1 MTSTVDEASTR
12 LCVGRGAELDA
23 LRRFAAEAWAGN
35 PRLVL
40 VEGDGGVGKST
51 LLRRALAE
59 LGACQVLRASSDEA
73 ELVVPYGVID
83 QLVGSA
89 GASVLEGLDLL
100 GRLRDPSETAVA
112 PSAVGAELVRLFG
125 NLQTDDQPVV
135 VVVDDLHWCDTP
147 SAQAILFA
155 SRRLRQDR
163 VLVLVSGRPAELVRL
178 GGSWASA
185 VGGDHRTGR
194 IRLAGLT
201 ADDVVAMAAALGVV
215 PLTSAAAERLREHTG
230 GNALH
235 CRALLEELDADVLNR
250 MSAELPV
257 PRAFAA
263 LVLMRV
269 AALSEPARR
278 LVTAAAV
285 LGLHSP
291 LALAVAVA
299 DLDDPT
305 EALDA
310 LAAADLA
317 RESQRR
323 LAFTHA
329 LVRRALYDDLSP
341 STRRGLHR
349 RAGQLT
355 AGALGLGH
363 RVAAALGPDDV
374 LTGELERAASEAAGR
389 HAFGEAATWMLRAS
403 ELASVEHDREGQV
416 IQAMQWAM
424 DSGDFTLM
432 PVISG
437 LLDGL
442 GPSSGRS
449 VVLGNLA
456 FLRGQFAEAE
466 VLLSESWDTAQ
477 EPTDDAYAARA
488 ASLQATQ
495 LFLLGRADE
504 GIAWADRALTRTV
517 DDRLRTH
524 VRSFRAL
531 NLIAAGRGPE
541 ALETFDDLANEPN
554 DPSPNVTQ
562 RRVFRGLVRLFVDDV
577 PGALRDLTATRARY
591 RSGQKFNYD
600 THGLTF
606 LIDAAYRAGAWDDA
620 AVHAEFAVSL
630 AHDADHVWDF
640 GFVHATAALVPAGRG
655 DWAVASAHLA
665 EAWPWADGFGIG
677 FAVAMAVTA
686 KTLLLAGQE
695 DWAGVLA
702 AVEQVRSRG
711 HVDALGRPGVHGWRS
726 LEVDAYLALGQLD
739 DAERAL
745 EELEHAIPSSGHPTS
760 ELAVGRLRG
769 TLADRRGRGDAAD
782 AAFKVAHRLAARVP
796 SPFAVAL
803 LELSD
808 GGRLVERGRHAEAR
822 AVLSAVRRRL
832 VPLGARPDLG
842 RCDAL
847 LRAAGAAPGTA
858 NIDPTFGLTPT
869 EIVVAGLVAMGRTNQ
884 QVAGEL
890 FVSVKAIELHLTNIY
905 AKIGIRSR
913 RQIRAALQ
921 GGSETVGF
929 DAAGQAARLPH
940 LGRTDRDAP
949 A

>member
-1 MTSTVDEASTR
+1 MSGTVGEPDAR
-12 LCVGRGAELDA
+12 LFVGRGAELDA
-23 LRRFAAEAWAGN
+23 LRSFAVEAWAGN
-35 PRLVL
+35 ARLVM
-40 VEGDGGVGKST
+40 VEGDAGVGKSS
-51 LLRRALAE
+51 LLRRAVSE
-59 LGACQVLRASSDEA
+59 LGGCHVLRAGGDEA
-73 ELVVPYGVID
+73 ELMVPYGVID

-89 GASVLEGLDLL
+89 GAAVTEGLDLL
-100 GRLRDPSETAVA
+100 LRLRDSSETAVA

-125 NLQTDDQPVV
+125 NLQANDQPVV

-155 SRRLRQDR
+155 FRRLQRDR
-163 VLVLVSGRPAELVRL
+163 VLVLVSGRPAEIVRL
-178 GGSWASA
+178 GGSWAST

-194 IRLAGLT
+194 IRPGGLT
-201 ADDVVAMAAALGVV
+201 GDEVVALATSLRVV
-215 PLTSAAAERLREHTG
+215 PLTSGAAERLREHTN

-250 MSAELPV
+250 MSSELPA

-263 LVLMRV
+263 LVLFRV
-269 AALSEPARR
+269 AALSESARR

-291 LALAVAVA
+291 LALAIGVA

-310 LAAADLA
+310 LSAADLA

-323 LAFTHA
+323 LVFTHA
-329 LVRRALYDDLSP
+329 LVRRAVYDDLSP
-341 STRRGLHR
+341 STRRDLHR
-349 RAGQLT
+349 RAGELT
-355 AGALGLGH
+355 AGAVGLGH
-363 RVAAALGPDDV
+363 RVTAALGPDDA
-374 LTGELERAASEAAGR
+374 LAAELERAASEASDR

-403 ELASVEHDREGQV
+403 EVASVQRDRERYV
-416 IQAMQWAM
+416 IQAMEWAL

-432 PVISG
+432 PEISG
-437 LLDGL
+437 LVDGL

-456 FLRGQFAEAE
+456 FLRGQFADAE
-466 VLLSESWDTAQ
+466 VLLRESWDTAE

-495 LFLLGRADE
+495 LLLLGRAEE
-504 GIAWADRALTRTV
+504 GIAWGDRALTRTV
-517 DDRLRTH
+517 DDRFRTH

-531 NLIAAGRGPE
+531 NLVAAGRGPE
-541 ALETFDDLANEPN
+541 ALDTFADLPDEAN

-591 RSGQKFNYD
+591 RSGQTFNYD

-620 AVHAEFAVSL
+620 AVHADFAVSL

-640 GFVHATAALVPAGRG
+640 GFVHANAALVPAGRG
-655 DWAVASAHLA
+655 DWEVASAHLA

-677 FAVAMAVTA
+677 FVVAMAVTA
-686 KTLLLAGQE
+686 KTLLHAGRE
-695 DWAGVLA
+695 DWGGVLA

-711 HVDALGRPGVHGWRS
+711 HVDALGRPGVHGWRP

-745 EELEHAIPSSGHPTS
+745 EELDRAVPPSGHPTS

-769 TLADRRGRGDAAD
+769 ALADRRGRGAAAD
-782 AAFKVAHRLAARVP
+782 AAFKAAHRLAARVP
-796 SPFAVAL
+796 SPYAVAL

-808 GGRLVERGRHAEAR
+808 GRRLVDRGRHAEAR
-822 AVLSAVRRRL
+822 AVLSAARSRL
-832 VPLGARPDLG
+832 AELGARPDLE

-847 LRAAGAAPGTA
+847 LRAAGAAPGIA
-858 NIDPTFGLTPT
+858 DVNPTFGLTPT
-869 EIVVAGLVAMGRTNQ
+869 EIVVTGLVAMGRTNQ

-890 FVSVKAIELHLTNIY
+890 FVSVKAIEFHLTNIF
-905 AKIGIRSR
+905 AKLGIRVPPR
-913 RQIRAALQ
+913 DPRRAA
-921 GGSETVGF
+921 GW
-929 DAAGQAARLPH
+929 A
-940 LGRTDRDAP
+940 
-949 A
+949 

>member
-1 MTSTVDEASTR
+1 MTGTVCEAGIR
-12 LCVGRGAELDA
+12 LFVGRGAELDA

-35 PRLVL
+35 PRLVM

-51 LLRRALAE
+51 LLRRAVAE
-59 LGACQVLRASSDEA
+59 LGARHVLRASSDEA
-73 ELVVPYGVID
+73 EVMVPYGVID

-89 GASVLEGLDLL
+89 GASVLEGLGLL
-100 GRLRDPSETAVA
+100 QRLRDPSETAVA

-125 NLQTDDQPVV
+125 NLQAHDQPVV

-147 SAQAILFA
+147 SAQALLFA
-155 SRRLRQDR
+155 SRRLQQDR
-163 VLVLVSGRPAELVRL
+163 VLVLVSARPAESVRL
-178 GGSWASA
+178 GGSWAST

-201 ADDVVAMAAALGVV
+201 ADDVIALAASLGVV
-215 PLTSAAAERLREHTG
+215 PLTPAAAERLREHTD

-250 MSAELPV
+250 MPAELPA

-263 LVLMRV
+263 LVLLRV
-269 AALSEPARR
+269 ATLSESAQR
-278 LVTAAAV
+278 LVTAGAV

-291 LALAVAVA
+291 LALAIGVAG
-299 DLDDPT
+299 LDDPT

-317 RESQRR
+317 RESQRQLVFTHSLVR
-323 LAFTHA
+323 LA
-329 LVRRALYDDLSP
+329 VYDDLSP
-341 STRRGLHR
+341 SARRDLHR
-349 RAGQLT
+349 RAGVLT
-355 AGALGLGH
+355 AGAVGLGH
-363 RVAAALGPDDV
+363 RVAAAIGPDDA
-374 LTGELERAASEAAGR
+374 LAAELERTASEAADR
-389 HAFGEAATWMLRAS
+389 HAYGQAATWMLRAS
-403 ELASVEHDREGQV
+403 ELAGVERDHERQV

-432 PVISG
+432 PAITG
-437 LLDGL
+437 LVDGL
-442 GPSSGRS
+442 AQSAGRS

-456 FLRGQFAEAE
+456 FLRGQLAEAE
-466 VLLSESWDTAQ
+466 VLLRESWDTAR
-477 EPTDDAYAARA
+477 EGADDGYAARA

-504 GIAWADRALTRTV
+504 GIAWADRALTRAV
-517 DDRLRTH
+517 GDRLHNH

-531 NLIAAGRGPE
+531 NLVAAGRGPE
-541 ALETFDDLANEPN
+541 ALETFADLPDEPN
-554 DPSPNVTQ
+554 SPSPHITQ
-562 RRVFRGLVRLFVDDV
+562 RRVFRGLVRLFVDDL
-577 PGALRDLTATRARY
+577 PGALRDLTATRSRY

-655 DWAVASAHLA
+655 DWEVASSHLA
-665 EAWPWADGFGIG
+665 QAWPWADGFGIG

-686 KTLLLAGQE
+686 KTLLHAGQE
-695 DWAGVLA
+695 DWDGVLA

-711 HVDALGRPGVHGWRS
+711 HVEALGRPGIHGWRP

-739 DAERAL
+739 DAERTL
-745 EELEHAIPSSGHPTS
+745 DELDRAVPPSGHPTS
-760 ELAVGRLRG
+760 ELAVWRLRG
-769 TLADRRGRGDAAD
+769 SLADRRGRGAAAD
-782 AAFKVAHRLAARVP
+782 AAFTAAHRLAAKVP
-796 SPFAVAL
+796 SPYAVAL

-808 GGRLVERGRHAEAR
+808 GRRLVERGRHSQAR
-822 AVLSAVRRRL
+822 TVLAAARTRL
-832 VPLGARPDLG
+832 ARLGARPDLE
-842 RCDAL
+842 RCDTL
-847 LRAAGAAPGTA
+847 LRVAGAAPGTTDV
-858 NIDPTFGLTPT
+858 DPTFGLTPT
-869 EIVVAGLVAMGRTNQ
+869 EIVVTGLVAMGRTNQ
-884 QVAGEL
+884 QVADEL
-890 FVSVKAIELHLTNIY
+890 FVSVKAVEFHLTNIF
-905 AKIGIRSR
+905 AKLGIRSR

-921 GGSETVGF
+921 GGPETVVLDPAGR
-929 DAAGQAARLPH
+929 AAGVP
-940 LGRTDRDAP
+940 RDGVEP
-949 A
+949 R